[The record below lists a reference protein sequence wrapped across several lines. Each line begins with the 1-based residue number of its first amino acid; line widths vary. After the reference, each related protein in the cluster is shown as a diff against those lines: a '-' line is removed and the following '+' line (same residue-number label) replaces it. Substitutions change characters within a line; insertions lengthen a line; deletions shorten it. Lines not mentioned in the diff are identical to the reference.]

1 MQSGMWGD
9 FNGDSHE
16 DFVATW
22 QVFPHTLE
30 RETDPYQTISNIE
43 IYLNNGEGRL
53 IRDRNIYLEGE
64 PPTEHM
70 LYRVVVDDFN
80 QDDIDDVFAVN
91 QGLTKRVD
99 GEYENT
105 LSPHVLLLST
115 PEGKLRNA
123 SLDIGGN
130 ENVTSG
136 GHTASSGDVNGDGYP
151 DLFAFTRLYINQEG
165 ESFIDIFDN
174 ANGNDQRP
182 EEWKQNLG
190 GRYTYPMTSQIED
203 FNDDGFGDLVI
214 FWADDASSDDPP
226 GPEILLS
233 NGTSNVSEW
242 SIKALPEGYYGI
254 KTTKFKRKPIT
265 VYLFQFLLAA

>member
-1 MQSGMWGD
+1 IVTFVTPIVFQDTGIDYELTTTDNLNNTLVTTGTLFVNTYEHDIANFKKLSTINTENFSSEDYEVFNFSFDAIETAETYTDTLCYPTPTDCTTEEGYFKSEMQGGMWGD
-9 FNGDSHE
+9 FNGDNHE

-64 PPTEHM
+64 PPAGHM

-99 GEYENT
+99 GKYVNT

-151 DLFAFTRLYINQEG
+151 DLFA
-165 ESFIDIFDN
+165 
-174 ANGNDQRP
+174 
-182 EEWKQNLG
+182 
-190 GRYTYPMTSQIED
+190 
-203 FNDDGFGDLVI
+203 
-214 FWADDASSDDPP
+214 
-226 GPEILLS
+226 
-233 NGTSNVSEW
+233 
-242 SIKALPEGYYGI
+242 
-254 KTTKFKRKPIT
+254 
-265 VYLFQFLLAA
+265 